1 VLVDAIVLL
10 KADHKTVE
18 KLFRQ
23 FEKAGD
29 DAYAEKRTLV
39 DQMIAEL
46 TTHAYIEE
54 QIFYPEARTAVPETE
69 DHVLES
75 VEEHH
80 IVAWVMSELVD
91 LSPRTSGSTPR
102 SRC

>member
-39 DQMIAEL
+39 D
-46 TTHAYIEE
+46 
-54 QIFYPEARTAVPETE
+54 R
-69 DHVLES
+69 S
-75 VEEHH
+75 
-80 IVAWVMSELVD
+80 
-91 LSPRTSGSTPR
+91 SPS
-102 SRC
+102 